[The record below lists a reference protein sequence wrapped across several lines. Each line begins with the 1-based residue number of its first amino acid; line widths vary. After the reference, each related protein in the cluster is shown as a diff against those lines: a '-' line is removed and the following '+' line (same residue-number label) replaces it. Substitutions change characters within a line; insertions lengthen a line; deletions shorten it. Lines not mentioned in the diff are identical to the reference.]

1 MSGGCALVA
10 GGCILPAG
18 TTLAVVVAAA
28 GVLSCA
34 LESLSSSSFVLCSF
48 AGRIGV
54 SPVGSWPRVVARLL
68 GDAAVGAGT
77 SFLLMYS
84 SYLSWSKF

>member
-18 TTLAVVVAAA
+18 TTLAVVVAVA
-28 GVLSCA
+28 GVLSSA
-34 LESLSSSSFVLCSF
+34 LESSCSSSVVLCSF

-54 SPVGSWPRVVARLL
+54 SPVGSWARVVAALL
-68 GDAAVGAGT
+68 GDAAGG
-77 SFLLMYS
+77 SCKGFLLRYRL
-84 SYLSWSKF
+84 YLSWRNC